1 MAELVRTARRTPQ
14 LALLLG
20 GGIGL
25 GCVFL
30 IDFFNEKSAVEQ
42 MASDEE
48 SCSELDEDSIRAL
61 IVFFTLLD
69 KWDREAKQNGKI
81 V

>member
-1 MAELVRTARRTPQ
+1 MS
-14 LALLLG
+14 
-20 GGIGL
+20 
-25 GCVFL
+25 
-30 IDFFNEKSAVEQ
+30 DHEKSAVEQ